1 MADHCG
7 PALESR
13 AACALALVRC
23 VAARVRSRVGRH
35 PLDPCGHPAREEL
48 VRAAQ
53 LLRLRAAKA
62 ISVRD
67 LRGTE
72 AGESNGGRA
81 QEVREATGRA
91 GARE

>member
-35 PLDPCGHPAREEL
+35 PIDPCGHPEHDEHALPACVPRTSG
-48 VRAAQ
+48 
-53 LLRLRAAKA
+53 AKSLA
-62 ISVRD
+62 
-67 LRGTE
+67 
-72 AGESNGGRA
+72 
-81 QEVREATGRA
+81 A
-91 GARE
+91 GAQRRL

>member
-7 PALESR
+7 PVLESR
-13 AACALALVRC
+13 ATSTLALVRC

-67 LRGTE
+67 
-72 AGESNGGRA
+72 
-81 QEVREATGRA
+81 
-91 GARE
+91 

>member
-35 PLDPCGHPAREEL
+35 PIDPCGHPEHEEL
-48 VRAAQ
+48 MRDAK
-53 LLRLRAAKA
+53 LLRLRAAKQVGERHGSKRKVTGVA
-62 ISVRD
+62 
-67 LRGTE
+67 RG
-72 AGESNGGRA
+72 R
-81 QEVREATGRA
+81 
-91 GARE
+91 